1 MAIIFDETMNGF
13 IDNTIELNNDL
24 TKIRYYMDR
33 KQARNAWRAMLE
45 LQKHVEYVDTYTAH
59 TYIYKLY
66 SILNDKSNADVLRT
80 IRKHHL
86 PKGGL

>member
-1 MAIIFDETMNGF
+1 MAIIFNETVDSF
-13 IDNTIELNNDL
+13 IDNTIELNDDL

-59 TYIYKLY
+59 TYMHKLY
-66 SILNDKSNADVLRT
+66 AILNNKNNADVLHT

-86 PKGGL
+86 PKKED